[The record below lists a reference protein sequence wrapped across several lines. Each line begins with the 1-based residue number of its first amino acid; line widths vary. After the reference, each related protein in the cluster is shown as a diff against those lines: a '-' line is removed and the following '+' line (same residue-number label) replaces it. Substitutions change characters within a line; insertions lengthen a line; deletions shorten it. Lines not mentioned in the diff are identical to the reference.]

1 MCLLIFYHCLLFP
14 VILYCYISRTFNLH
28 LFMQM
33 AAKYSRSPW
42 SQISHIWQEW
52 IYKANNWIVKVNDSL
67 RWMIALCNCYTNAVL
82 ELICFSNI
90 YLCQL
95 QTWKFES
102 ILLVMVESIPEVYQ
116 HHKNKNDCSSS
127 ITGDMRKWNKNTG
140 TKCWMKETKQIRNNE
155 MSFSGEWSSVTKRK
169 SR

>member
-33 AAKYSRSPW
+33 AAKYSRSPR

-82 ELICFSNI
+82 ELICFTNI
-90 YLCQL
+90 NYRLENLNRYCLWRLNQFPRY
-95 QTWKFES
+95 T
-102 ILLVMVESIPEVYQ
+102 
-116 HHKNKNDCSSS
+116 N
-127 ITGDMRKWNKNTG
+127 ITKIKTIAVHPSLETCVN
-140 TKCWMKETKQIRNNE
+140 ETKILGQNVGWKKQNRLETTRWVFQVN
-155 MSFSGEWSSVTKRK
+155 GVGWRK
-169 SR
+169 GKVDNG